1 MNCGQRVSIFAYGK
15 TNVSTKEKTAL
26 KGPWIPVPDEDFDRT
41 KCLETTSCQGSK
53 KALCLGYAAAGKS
66 PTF

>member
-1 MNCGQRVSIFAYGK
+1 MNCGQRVSILAYGK

-26 KGPWIPVPDEDFDRT
+26 KGAWISISDEDFNRT
-41 KCLETTSCQGSK
+41 KCSEETSCQGSK
-53 KALCLGYAAAGKS
+53 KALRLGYVAAGKS